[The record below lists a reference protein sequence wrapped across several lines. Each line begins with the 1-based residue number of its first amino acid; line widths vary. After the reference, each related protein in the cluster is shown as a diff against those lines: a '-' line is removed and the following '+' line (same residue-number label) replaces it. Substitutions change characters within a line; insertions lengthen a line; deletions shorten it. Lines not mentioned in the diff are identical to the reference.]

1 MPYKP
6 KLQSYKNHS
15 RSDVFEGGLSGQD
28 RTLAVLLEQAFR
40 IKDEVAAGL
49 QSTRGSLQVEAMS
62 CRLLENH
69 ILTVTRIVKHLSKD
83 IQALERQ
90 ITERDLITSGTTK
103 AVQELDQKNTAGIG
117 DLRGRVARCD
127 ASIAKLSADVNS
139 WEQQLKR
146 LQQEV
151 AEVKSAVDGRLKE
164 LEAKFYHDLGRLEA
178 SVSDLRAQLKR
189 LEDRVATSNSNS
201 FLLAEAGITLT
212 TKKICPIADEVSP
225 IINKDTVLSRVW
237 ISGGLKEAKGQT
249 DSLRKWTEQQLD
261 TSVQQCTQQQDKMRE
276 SASRLSERLRAL
288 EARVD
293 LCLAQKEQIH
303 QRQADQ
309 MKRCETVLSKRMTS
323 VESGLHQELQ
333 LLKQEYHKGFLSMHD
348 AIESLMQIGDIKS
361 RLNKEKLQKAFRHNH
376 SKVQA
381 ELGDL

>member
-1 MPYKP
+1 MSHKP

-15 RSDVFEGGLSGQD
+15 RSDVLAGGFSGQEM
-28 RTLAVLLEQAFR
+28 TLAVLLEQAFR

-49 QSTRGSLQVEAMS
+49 QSTRGSLQMEAMS

-83 IQALERQ
+83 IQALEGR

-103 AVQELDQKNTAGIG
+103 AIQELDQKNTAGIG

-127 ASIAKLSADVNS
+127 ASIAKLSADGNS
-139 WEQQLKR
+139 GEWQLNR
-146 LQQEV
+146 LQHEV
-151 AEVKSAVDGRLKE
+151 AGVKSAVDGRLKE
-164 LEAKFYHDLGRLEA
+164 LKAKFYHDLGRLEA
-178 SVSDLRAQLKR
+178 SVSEHYHGQKSDMSDLQAQLKQ
-189 LEDRVATSNSNS
+189 LEDRISN
-201 FLLAEAGITLT
+201 
-212 TKKICPIADEVSP
+212 
-225 IINKDTVLSRVW
+225 
-237 ISGGLKEAKGQT
+237 GLKEAKEQT

-261 TSVQQCTQQQDKMRE
+261 TSAQHCTQQQDKMRE
-276 SASRLSERLRAL
+276 SASRLCDRLRAL

-293 LCLAQKEQIH
+293 LCETQKDQIH
-303 QRQADQ
+303 QRQAEQ
-309 MKRCETVLSKRMTS
+309 MKRCENVLSKRMTS

-361 RLNKEKLQKAFRHNH
+361 RLNKEKLQKALRHNH

-381 ELGDL
+381 ELDDL